1 MQSVVCKETII
12 HMKRLSF
19 LLLFFIISTQI
30 VRAQYRADLPGY
42 YDYTGP
48 LINERAPTVQSG
60 LDRFFSSIQM
70 SHSYSMNFSSFSG
83 NYQSVNAYTNTMQF
97 QLSERMNGRVD
108 VSFLHSPFGG
118 NQNFA
123 GSSSFQNQVIISNA
137 ELNYKISDNAFIRVQ
152 YQQLPR
158 GFGYGY
164 NPYGHNRFSRY
175 RNAWMWY

>member
-1 MQSVVCKETII
+1 
-12 HMKRLSF
+12 
-19 LLLFFIISTQI
+19 
-30 VRAQYRADLPGY
+30 
-42 YDYTGP
+42 
-48 LINERAPTVQSG
+48 
-60 LDRFFSSIQM
+60 M

-83 NYQSVNAYTNTMQF
+83 NYQSVNAYTNTIQF
-97 QLSERMNGRVD
+97 QFSERMNGRVD

-123 GSSSFQNQVIISNA
+123 GSNNFQNQVVIRNA

-164 NPYGHNRFSRY
+164 NPYGYNRFSRY
-175 RNAWMWY
+175 RNNWMWY